1 MSGSAEES
9 PKSQRS
15 SSSSSTASL
24 PSLMF
29 QGGQDLS
36 HWDEPEGI
44 LGDEKY
50 SISSPNLSQDMFA
63 TAPER
68 LLGDKLDSIS
78 SANFSQDMFTTA
90 SESFICEELD
100 RIPSP
105 EFDIEAETASQ
116 FFDRKTAHI
125 PSSSKQS
132 EDDCFSQYDCQGQNK
147 LSFSQDIPTQEQY
160 EDSVPNTQAEI
171 EARISEFNSF
181 ADRFHT
187 ECAYK
192 LQSYGEEAIKPD
204 METTKFH
211 YIALASQVLEKYIGL
226 TFPDDPKRRK
236 TLRNKIDKTRE
247 LNFGKYYTSDE
258 DTIEPQAG
266 PSGCKRP
273 KKEKKL
279 SPQKKVRKNDSD
291 SSD

>member
-44 LGDEKY
+44 LGD
-50 SISSPNLSQDMFA
+50 SISSQNLSQDMFA

-105 EFDIEAETASQ
+105 EFDIDAETASQ

-147 LSFSQDIPTQEQY
+147 LSFSQDIPPQEQY
-160 EDSVPNTQAEI
+160 ENLVPNTQSEI
-171 EARISEFNSF
+171 EARISESNSF

-192 LQSYGEEAIKPD
+192 LKSYMKPD
-204 METTKFH
+204 SETTKFH
-211 YIALASQVLEKYIGL
+211 YIVLASQVLEKYIGL
-226 TFPDDPKRRK
+226 SFPDDPKGRK

-258 DTIEPQAG
+258 DTLEPQAG

>member
-1 MSGSAEES
+1 MGC
-9 PKSQRS
+9 
-15 SSSSSTASL
+15 
-24 PSLMF
+24 
-29 QGGQDLS
+29 
-36 HWDEPEGI
+36 
-44 LGDEKY
+44 DEKY
-50 SISSPNLSQDMFA
+50 SISSPNLSQDLFA

-68 LLGDKLDSIS
+68 ILGGKLDSIYFP
-78 SANFSQDMFTTA
+78 NLSQDMFATA
-90 SESFICEELD
+90 SERFIGDELD

-105 EFDIEAETASQ
+105 EFDLDAETPSQ

-171 EARISEFNSF
+171 EARISYFNSF

-187 ECAYK
+187 DGVYK
-192 LQSYGEEAIKPD
+192 LHSFGKEAIKPD
-204 METTKFH
+204 METTKFN
-211 YIALASQVLEKYIGL
+211 YIVLASQVLEKYIGL
-226 TFPDDPKRRK
+226 TFPDDPERRK

-247 LNFGKYYTSDE
+247 LVFGKYYTSDE
-258 DTIEPQAG
+258 DTLEPQAG

-273 KKEKKL
+273 KKEKKKN
-279 SPQKKVRKNDSD
+279 PPKKKKKKKKKK
-291 SSD
+291 

>member
-15 SSSSSTASL
+15 SSSSSTASI

-29 QGGQDLS
+29 QGAQDLS
-36 HWDEPEGI
+36 HWDEPQGI
-44 LGDEKY
+44 LGD

-78 SANFSQDMFTTA
+78 SLANFSQDMFTTA

-160 EDSVPNTQAEI
+160 EDSIPNTQPEI
-171 EARISEFNSF
+171 EARRSALNAF

-204 METTKFH
+204 METTKFN
-211 YIALASQVLEKYIGL
+211 YIVLASQVVDKYIGL
-226 TFPDDPKRRK
+226 SFPDDPKRRK
-236 TLRNKIDKTRE
+236 TLRNKIHKTRE

-258 DTIEPQAG
+258 DTLEPQAG